1 MLEPTLR
8 SRLLAE
14 FDAMP
19 RRIRMAAQWVL
30 DNPRDVALLSM
41 REQARKAGVAPAS
54 MTRLAQ
60 RMGFDGYDSLRGVYA
75 ERIRRGE
82 AEFSSKAEALLA
94 RRQSEGD
101 GALAF
106 DLAETLSR
114 HMQALATPAVLD
126 SVAAAAGVLSG
137 ARRIYVL
144 GFRSSYP
151 VACHFAY
158 VHSLA
163 GGDARLLDAPGG
175 TGADRLRDAGHDD
188 AMLAISVKPYTRS
201 AVELVDYGRRRGL
214 AVVALTDSLVSPL
227 VNRARTS
234 IVVPTASPSFFH
246 TMTPAFATVEA
257 LAAMLAA
264 AAGEQAL
271 EAVREMEQQFE
282 DLSTHI

>member
-1 MLEPTLR
+1 MHP
-8 SRLLAE
+8 AGVVV
-14 FDAMP
+14 F
-19 RRIRMAAQWVL
+19 
-30 DNPRDVALLSM
+30 VALLSM

-60 RMGFDGYDSLRGVYA
+60 RMGFDGYDSLRGVYV

-114 HMQALATPAVLD
+114 HMETLATPVVLD
-126 SVAAAAGVLSG
+126 SVAAAASVLSG

-163 GGDARLLDAPGG
+163 GGDARLLDAPDG
-175 TGADRLRDAGHDD
+175 TGADRLRDAGRDD
-188 AMLAISVKPYTRS
+188 AMLAISVKPYTRA
-201 AVELVDYGRRRGL
+201 AVELVDYGLTRDV
-214 AVVALTDSLVSPL
+214 AIVALTDSFVSPL
-227 VNRARTS
+227 VRRARTS
-234 IVVPTASPSFFH
+234 IIAATHRHDHRAPRRCRRCGHRYSSS
-246 TMTPAFATVEA
+246 MTRAIKAPH
-257 LAAMLAA
+257 LQ
-264 AAGEQAL
+264 G
-271 EAVREMEQQFE
+271 
-282 DLSTHI
+282 

>member
-14 FDAMP
+14 FEDMP
-19 RRIRMAAQWVL
+19 RQIRTAAQWVL

-41 REQARKAGVAPAS
+41 REQAKKAGVMPAS

-60 RMGFDGYDSLRGVYA
+60 RMGFDGYDGLRDVYA

-94 RRQSEGD
+94 RRRSEGD

-106 DLAETLSR
+106 ALAETLGR
-114 HMQALATPAVLD
+114 HMQALAAPALLD
-126 SVAAAAGVLSG
+126 SVKAATAVLAQ
-137 ARRIYVL
+137 ARRIYVV

-175 TGADRLRDAGHDD
+175 TGADRLRGAGPQD
-188 AMLAISVKPYTRS
+188 AMLAISVKPYTRA
-201 AVELVDYGRRRGL
+201 AVELVDYGLTREL
-214 AVVALTDSLVSPL
+214 AVVALTDSSVSPL
-227 VNRARTS
+227 VGRARTT
-234 IVVPTASPSFFH
+234 IIVPTASPSFFH
-246 TMTPAFATVEA
+246 TLTPAFAIVEA
-257 LAAMLAA
+257 LAATLAA
-264 AAGEQAL
+264 AAGEAAL
-271 EAVREMEQQFE
+271 DAMREMERQFD